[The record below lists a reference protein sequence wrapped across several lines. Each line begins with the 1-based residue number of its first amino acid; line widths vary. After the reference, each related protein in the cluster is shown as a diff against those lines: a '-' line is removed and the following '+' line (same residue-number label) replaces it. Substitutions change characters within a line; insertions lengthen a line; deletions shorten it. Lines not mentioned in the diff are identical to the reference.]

1 VIYAIL
7 RAVSRI
13 ALRWFYREIEV
24 VGADRIP
31 QTGPLLVAA
40 NHPNALIDAL
50 VIGAVVRRRLTMT
63 AKATLLDNP
72 AARAILRA
80 VGIVPLRRAADER
93 KRAPDAPVDAAR
105 NAGSFDRVVD
115 VLHDNGAVLI
125 FPEGISHSGPEL
137 APLKTGL
144 ARIASRTIEGDRVAT
159 LPIVPLG
166 LTFER
171 KWQPRTRI
179 LVVVG
184 EPIVV
189 SGSVDAPE
197 NTPTAVTARIDAGLR
212 AVTLNFHSRD
222 DAARVLHVATFL
234 SALLDTTRPLHA
246 PDPPLAETVAVVR
259 RVAAVREMLPSAPT
273 SLVERID
280 RFLERLNA
288 FRTRLDRDR
297 IPANELDMPLANTA
311 GAWFAV
317 REFAMLIGAGPFALW
332 GRINHWVPFRLA
344 RALGQR
350 AAADPVDPA
359 MHTVVG
365 GLILVL
371 LFYAAQTAAVALVG
385 GVWWALAY
393 LVSLPLSA
401 TWDLLYADRL
411 RRARRRM
418 RTFLLFRRNRG
429 LRDELLVE
437 AAFLREEAG
446 EIERA
451 VRP

>member
-24 VGADRIP
+24 VGAERLP

-50 VIGAVVRRRLTMT
+50 VIGAIVQRRLTMT

-72 AARAILRA
+72 AARAVLRA

-105 NAGSFDRVVD
+105 NAASFDRVVD
-115 VLHDNGAVLI
+115 VLHDNGAILI
-125 FPEGISHSGPEL
+125 FPEGISHSEPEL
-137 APLKTGL
+137 APLKSGL
-144 ARIASRTIEGDRVAT
+144 ARIAARTIETGRIAA
-159 LPIVPLG
+159 LPIVPMG

-179 LVVVG
+179 LVIVG

-189 SGSVDAPE
+189 SGNVDDAENAP
-197 NTPTAVTARIDAGLR
+197 AAITARIDAGLR
-212 AVTLNFHSRD
+212 AVTLNFRSRD

-246 PDPPLAETVAVVR
+246 PDPPLAETVALVR
-259 RVAAVREMLPSAPT
+259 RVAAVREMLPEARPA
-273 SLVERID
+273 LVERID

-288 FRTRLDRDR
+288 FRERLNRDR
-297 IPANELDMPLANTA
+297 IPANELDMSLENTA
-311 GAWFAV
+311 GAWFTV
-317 REFAMLIGAGPFALW
+317 RESAILLGAGPFALW
-332 GRINHWVPFRLA
+332 GRINHWLPFRLA
-344 RALGQR
+344 RALGKR

-365 GLILVL
+365 GLISVL
-371 LFYAAQTAAVALVG
+371 FFYALQTAAVAAVG
-385 GVWWALAY
+385 GLWWALAY

-411 RRARRRM
+411 RRVRRRM
-418 RTFLLFRRNRG
+418 HTFLLFRRSPG
-429 LRDELLVE
+429 LRD
-437 AAFLREEAG
+437 
-446 EIERA
+446 
-451 VRP
+451 